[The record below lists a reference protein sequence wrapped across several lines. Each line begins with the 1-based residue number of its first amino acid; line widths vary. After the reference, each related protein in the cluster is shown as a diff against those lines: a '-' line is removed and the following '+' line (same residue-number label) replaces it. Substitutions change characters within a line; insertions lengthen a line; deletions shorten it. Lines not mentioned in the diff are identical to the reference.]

1 MQTLSQKELGY
12 VVGFF
17 IGDGYSNYNK
27 KNRHYIVEFYFNS
40 LRDKQMIKFI
50 NDLLQKVG
58 LNVRRQKDKRYN
70 SIRLR
75 VSSKEFMFFII
86 SKTSELFDET
96 KKTTLSKDYK
106 IGVISGFIDAE
117 GYVNNG
123 EIQLTQKDKTVLIMI
138 KELCKDLS
146 IATRKFYST
155 KNYKTDNLIWRL
167 RISTKFKYMP
177 HNSYKVKRA
186 YSKIQL
192 N

>member
-1 MQTLSQKELGY
+1 MSITSQKELGY
-12 VVGFF
+12 LVGFF

-27 KNRHYIVEFYFNS
+27 KNRHYNVEFYFNS
-40 LRDKQMIKFI
+40 LRDVEIIEFV
-50 NDLLQKVG
+50 NNLLHKLG
-58 LNVRRQKDKRYN
+58 FNVCRQKDKRFN
-70 SIRLR
+70 CVKLK
-75 VSSKEFMFFII
+75 VSSKVFMEFILF
-86 SKTSELFDET
+86 KKNELFV
-96 KKTTLSKDYK
+96 KSIRSNLNRDYK
-106 IGVISGFIDAE
+106 LGVISGFIDAE

-123 EIQLTQKDKTVLIMI
+123 EMQLTQKDKTVLIMI

-146 IATRKFYST
+146 ITTRKFYST